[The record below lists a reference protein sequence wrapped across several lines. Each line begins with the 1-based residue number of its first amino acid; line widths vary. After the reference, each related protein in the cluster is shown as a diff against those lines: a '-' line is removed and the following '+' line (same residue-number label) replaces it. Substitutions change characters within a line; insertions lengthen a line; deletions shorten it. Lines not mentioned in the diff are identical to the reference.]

1 MRRAFW
7 VGLHR
12 WAGLAMAGFLVI
24 VAATGSVLAF
34 REEIDARLNPELLTV
49 AARDAPTLDPLELRE
64 RAAALYPGAR
74 IDDAPLDVE
83 PGRSYMARVR
93 TKGEGDAGP
102 LIFLYLDPYT
112 GERLGTRIWGVV
124 SLDRRDLLFFLYRL
138 HYTLA
143 LPAFTGSI
151 GGTLLGVIALIWTID
166 CFVAFY
172 LTLPPRRRDR
182 SKASDGAKS
191 WWDRWR
197 PAWRIKF
204 AGGAY
209 RVNFD
214 IHRAFGLWTWA
225 MLLVFAWS
233 GVGFN
238 LDAVYRPT
246 MKALFGFADLPAA
259 LPARAEP
266 LEAPL
271 LDWRAARAVGRRL
284 LDQQA
289 QKEGFVIEREA
300 LLSLDRSRG
309 VYALVAHSSP
319 EIAANT
325 RAMVV
330 FDADSGVLR
339 AATWPGDSA
348 EKAGNSIG
356 RWLARLHTASI
367 FGLPMKILVCMM
379 GFAICALSVTG
390 VYIWWKKKTARR
402 FRKTQGPAAGAP
414 LETTNAE

>member
-1 MRRAFW
+1 MSRAFW
-7 VGLHR
+7 VRVHR

-24 VAATGSVLAF
+24 VGATGSVLAF
-34 REEIDARLNPELLTV
+34 RDEIDVWLNPDLLTV
-49 AARDAPTLDPLELRE
+49 AARDAAALDPLELRE
-64 RAAALYPGAR
+64 RAAAFYPGAR
-74 IDDAPLDVE
+74 IDDASLQIE
-83 PGRSYMARVR
+83 PGRSYMARVW
-93 TKGEGDAGP
+93 TKGEGESAA

-112 GERLGTRIWGVV
+112 GERLGTRTWGVV

-143 LPAFTGSI
+143 LPAFTGSF
-151 GGTLLGVIALIWTID
+151 GSYLLGVAALIWTID

-172 LTLPPRRRDR
+172 LTLPPRRRDW
-182 SKASDGAKS
+182 SNASHAAKS

-197 PAWRIKF
+197 PAWRIKLD
-204 AGGAY
+204 GGAY

-238 LDAVYRPT
+238 LDVVYRPT
-246 MKALFGFADLPAA
+246 MKALFGFAELPAA
-259 LPARAEP
+259 LSARAEP
-266 LEAPL
+266 LDAPL
-271 LDWRAARAVGRRL
+271 LDWRAARVVGRRL
-284 LDQQA
+284 LDEQA
-289 QKEGFVIEREA
+289 RRAGFSIESEA
-300 LLSLDRSRG
+300 LLSFDRSRG

-319 EIAANT
+319 EIAANA

-330 FDADSGVLR
+330 FDANSGSLR

-348 EKAGNSIG
+348 EKAGNSIY

-367 FGLPMKILVCMM
+367 FGMPMKILVCVM

-390 VYIWWKKKTARR
+390 VYIWWRKRKARR
-402 FRKTQGPAAGAP
+402 FRDAHGGAARTP
-414 LETTNAE
+414 LEPMAGE

>member
-1 MRRAFW
+1 MSRAFW
-7 VGLHR
+7 VRVHR

-24 VAATGSVLAF
+24 VGATGSVLAF
-34 REEIDARLNPELLTV
+34 RDEIDVCLNPDLLTV
-49 AARDAPTLDPLELRE
+49 AARDAAALDPLELRE

-74 IDDAPLDVE
+74 IDDASLEVE
-83 PGRSYMARVR
+83 PGRSYMARVW
-93 TKGEGDAGP
+93 TKGEGESAA
-102 LIFLYLDPYT
+102 LIFLYLDPYS
-112 GERLGTRIWGVV
+112 GERLGTRSWGVV
-124 SLDRRDLLFFLYRL
+124 SLDRKNLLFFLYRL

-143 LPAFTGSI
+143 LPAFTGSF
-151 GGTLLGVIALIWTID
+151 GSYLLGVAALIWTID

-182 SKASDGAKS
+182 SNASHAAKS

-197 PAWRIKF
+197 PAWRIKLD
-204 AGGAY
+204 GGAY

-238 LDAVYRPT
+238 LDVVYRPT
-246 MKALFGFADLPAA
+246 MKALFGFAELPAA

-266 LEAPL
+266 LDAPF
-271 LDWRAARAVGRRL
+271 LDWRAARVVGRRL
-284 LDQQA
+284 LDEQA
-289 QKEGFVIEREA
+289 RRAGFSIESET
-300 LLSLDRSRG
+300 LLSYDRSRG

-319 EIAANT
+319 TIAANA

-330 FDADSGVLR
+330 FDADSGALR

-367 FGLPMKILVCMM
+367 FGLPMKILVCVM

-390 VYIWWKKKTARR
+390 VHICRKKRKALR
-402 FRKTQGPAAGAP
+402 FREAHGGAARAP
-414 LETTNAE
+414 LEPMDSE

>member
-1 MRRAFW
+1 
-7 VGLHR
+7 
-12 WAGLAMAGFLVI
+12 
-24 VAATGSVLAF
+24 
-34 REEIDARLNPELLTV
+34 
-49 AARDAPTLDPLELRE
+49 
-64 RAAALYPGAR
+64 
-74 IDDAPLDVE
+74 
-83 PGRSYMARVR
+83 
-93 TKGEGDAGP
+93 
-102 LIFLYLDPYT
+102 
-112 GERLGTRIWGVV
+112 
-124 SLDRRDLLFFLYRL
+124 
-138 HYTLA
+138 
-143 LPAFTGSI
+143 
-151 GGTLLGVIALIWTID
+151 
-166 CFVAFY
+166 
-172 LTLPPRRRDR
+172 
-182 SKASDGAKS
+182 
-191 WWDRWR
+191 
-197 PAWRIKF
+197 
-204 AGGAY
+204 
-209 RVNFD
+209 
-214 IHRAFGLWTWA
+214 

-339 AATWPGDSA
+339 AATWPGDFA